1 LEAAK
6 GKHPFTLHGVF
17 GNNEFWPTTEFKKK
31 IFIMT
36 KKNLALKNLPSFFCH
51 PAKFN

>member
-1 LEAAK
+1 MAFLA
-6 GKHPFTLHGVF
+6 TMNF
-17 GNNEFWPTTEFKKK
+17 GPQLNKNKKQ
-31 IFIMT
+31 ILIMT